1 MQLPTV
7 KAVVD
12 SKEGKPG
19 RALSPAK
26 MSNCVMNK
34 CFLWMKGK
42 NDKGENENSTW
53 LSQSGSGANSSHGGR
68 LAMLNNKYPLLARG
82 VLVANHGG
90 EGDPG
95 EKAAILVACC
105 LLVNDLGDEI
115 IAKEKLLVGSDMYRR
130 VKGLTLAQLT
140 GIDPETL
147 SGMVIYFCV
156 FICLL
161 RFATSFLNK
170 FSKRSMS

>member
-1 MQLPTV
+1 
-7 KAVVD
+7 
-12 SKEGKPG
+12 
-19 RALSPAK
+19 
-26 MSNCVMNK
+26 
-34 CFLWMKGK
+34 
-42 NDKGENENSTW
+42 
-53 LSQSGSGANSSHGGR
+53 
-68 LAMLNNKYPLLARG
+68 MLNNKYPLLARG
-82 VLVANHGG
+82 VLVANHSG

-95 EKAAILVACC
+95 EKAAILVAGG

-115 IAKEKLLVGSDMYRR
+115 ITREKLLV
-130 VKGLTLAQLT
+130 

-170 FSKRSMS
+170 FSKR